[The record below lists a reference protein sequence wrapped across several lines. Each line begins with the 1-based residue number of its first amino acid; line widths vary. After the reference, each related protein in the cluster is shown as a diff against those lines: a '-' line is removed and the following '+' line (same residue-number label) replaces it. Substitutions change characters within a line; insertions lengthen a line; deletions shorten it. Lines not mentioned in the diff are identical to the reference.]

1 MNPSLRYA
9 ITTVIALLAIY
20 SSWMAFGYSVTQIT
34 CSTERVKEDNL
45 SNLRF
50 EVEDTSCDVLA
61 KDEAIRIYVKDT
73 TLDGRWF
80 FSKWRNK
87 RTLLFTYD
95 PGRPDVPPPSI
106 SRRSQSTILISIPDV
121 SQVIYET

>member
-1 MNPSLRYA
+1 MNC
-9 ITTVIALLAIY
+9 
-20 SSWMAFGYSVTQIT
+20 FGYSVTQIT

-61 KDEAIRIYVKDT
+61 KDETISIYAKDT

-106 SRRSQSTILISIPDV
+106 SRRSQSTILISIPAV